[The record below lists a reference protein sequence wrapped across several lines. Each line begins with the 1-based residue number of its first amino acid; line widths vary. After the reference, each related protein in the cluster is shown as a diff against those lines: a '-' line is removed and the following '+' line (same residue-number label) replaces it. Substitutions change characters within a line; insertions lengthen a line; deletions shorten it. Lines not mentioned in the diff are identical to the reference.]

1 MIELLQFY
9 NELPDSEKLKDCVTT
24 RVKVQLGNGIKNLHT
39 IKTYERVPDQDELEH
54 FLIESGLGTEHE
66 YAKITAIGPGTVYI
80 LSKSMIR
87 HLAAD
92 SSMATE
98 KTLSEQNSMLVHQIL
113 RQSEKQSEWAF
124 RVIDRQSLQVETLV
138 KENNKLRSDVFA
150 SESATMAL
158 DMELQTVEAQQQ
170 SDIKSQGVE
179 AFAKAVDVY
188 QTSQERKA
196 LSPERVKELLMTSPG
211 IVTQL
216 VSDDDLVNLFTAE
229 MMKGGVDDVESE

>member
-1 MIELLQFY
+1 
-9 NELPDSEKLKDCVTT
+9 
-24 RVKVQLGNGIKNLHT
+24 
-39 IKTYERVPDQDELEH
+39 
-54 FLIESGLGTEHE
+54 
-66 YAKITAIGPGTVYI
+66 
-80 LSKSMIR
+80 
-87 HLAAD
+87 
-92 SSMATE
+92 
-98 KTLSEQNSMLVHQIL
+98 MLVHQIL

-229 MMKGGVDDVESE
+229 IMKGGVDDVESE